1 MNPHSLP
8 SHEARPTP
16 NDRGFTLIEVAIA
29 MLIFAIGALALAVCV
44 PLGTNKIG
52 KAGQQTQASIL
63 ASERAEQLLITPYDH
78 GDLTAGTHDDP
89 ANPQEGVYYV
99 RWVVEANQPI
109 TGCKRVTVK
118 VARGAAGNTP
128 QAQVVVVNP
137 ESGG

>member
-1 MNPHSLP
+1 MRRL
-8 SHEARPTP
+8 AR
-16 NDRGFTLIEVAIA
+16 DARGFTLIEVLIA
-29 MLIFAIGALALAVCV
+29 LIVFAIGALALAVCI

-78 GDLTAGTHDDP
+78 GDLTTGTHDDP

-99 RWVVEANQPI
+99 RWIVEANQPI
-109 TGCKRVTVK
+109 GGCKRITVR
-118 VARGAAGNTP
+118 VARGAAGNTA
-128 QAQVVVVNP
+128 QAEVVVVNP

>member
-1 MNPHSLP
+1 MKAPPP
-8 SHEARPTP
+8 SSARARRREG
-16 NDRGFTLIEVAIA
+16 DRGFTLIEVAIA
-29 MLIFAIGALALAVCV
+29 MIVFAIGALALAICV
-44 PLGTNKIG
+44 PLGSNKIG
-52 KAGQQTQASIL
+52 KAGQQTQASII

-89 ANPQEGVYYV
+89 ANPREGTYYV
-99 RWVVEANQPI
+99 RWVVEVNQPI

-118 VARGAAGNTP
+118 VARDAVGNPP

>member
-1 MNPHSLP
+1 MSPHPLP
-8 SHEARPTP
+8 SHDARRTAA
-16 NDRGFTLIEVAIA
+16 DRGFTLIEVAVA
-29 MLIFAIGALALAVCV
+29 LIVFAFGALALALCV
-44 PLGTNKIG
+44 PMGSNKIG

-99 RWVVEANQPI
+99 RWVVEVNQPI
-109 TGCKRVTVK
+109 PGCKRVTVK
-118 VARGAAGNTP
+118 VARDAAGNAS